1 MNPIQM
7 TLISVLGV
15 LSFIG
20 FLLHGN
26 SESEETIV

>member
-1 MNPIQM
+1 M
-7 TLISVLGV
+7 TLIQISILILLASTTFV
-15 LSFIG
+15 G

>member
-1 MNPIQM
+1 M
-7 TLISVLGV
+7 TGVQIGVITLLGV

-26 SESEETIV
+26 SEREETIV